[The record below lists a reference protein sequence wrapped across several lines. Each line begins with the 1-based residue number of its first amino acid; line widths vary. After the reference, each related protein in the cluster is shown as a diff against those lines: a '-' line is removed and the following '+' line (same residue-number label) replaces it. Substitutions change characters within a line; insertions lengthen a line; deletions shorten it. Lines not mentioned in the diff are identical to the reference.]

1 MSDHLFNFFFVANK
15 SVIFP
20 CSQTLGLLNDV
31 KMIALKSRL
40 TKTETKAVLITE
52 RSLAEA
58 GVDDVKVTLVLAA
71 VEDAGV
77 VETVDVIIS
86 RQVPRWLL
94 TAELMPTMMETGEV
108 QMKGLLVVDCDVRPR
123 GVVSLAES
131 DGIVVRLSAPDIWN
145 SLSQSTDF
153 SSINENTFKR
163 SICSTPTNFCQ
174 FLVFELSYYM
184 CVFVL
189 TSCTNY
195 FFLI

>member
-1 MSDHLFNFFFVANK
+1 MANK

-52 RSLAEA
+52 RSLAAAE
-58 GVDDVKVTLVLAA
+58 VDDVKVTLVLAA

-94 TAELMPTMMETGEV
+94 TAELMPTMME
-108 QMKGLLVVDCDVRPR
+108 
-123 GVVSLAES
+123 
-131 DGIVVRLSAPDIWN
+131 
-145 SLSQSTDF
+145 
-153 SSINENTFKR
+153 R
-163 SICSTPTNFCQ
+163 SK
-174 FLVFELSYYM
+174 
-184 CVFVL
+184 
-189 TSCTNY
+189 
-195 FFLI
+195 